1 MPTPPCSMRST
12 AVPGAA
18 TRRTRKTASGLPA
31 TDSNDG
37 CDEEGSA
44 RSPLCFQARMESEMS
59 VCKLCLVSG
68 RVQGVFYRASTV
80 RLATELGVTGYAKNL
95 PDGRVEV
102 LVCGERQA
110 VDTLVEWLWKGPS
123 AARVENVEVREADI
137 AEAPRSFGAM

>member
-1 MPTPPCSMRST
+1 
-12 AVPGAA
+12 
-18 TRRTRKTASGLPA
+18 
-31 TDSNDG
+31 
-37 CDEEGSA
+37 
-44 RSPLCFQARMESEMS
+44 MESEMS

-137 AEAPRSFGAM
+137 AEAPTSFGAM